1 MITGAFFNHICW
13 ICPQNRRIY
22 RFFANGII
30 VFSTATLH
38 VVGFKAENPR
48 VWGRAPV
55 LFSFYRFF
63 SHTTDEILCN
73 VTTVS
78 NFSINSCLQKCI
90 IVYNPAT
97 TRRLVICQF
106 AKNVHSINS
115 INSLITRNYR
125 KPKNW

>member
-1 MITGAFFNHICW
+1 MITEGFFNHIYGV
-13 ICPQNRRIY
+13 CPQIHRIY

-30 VFSTATLH
+30 IFSTATPH
-38 VVGFKAENPR
+38 AVGFKAENPR

-78 NFSINSCLQKCI
+78 
-90 IVYNPAT
+90 
-97 TRRLVICQF
+97 
-106 AKNVHSINS
+106 KNE
-115 INSLITRNYR
+115 Y
-125 KPKNW
+125 K